1 MPIDT
6 VKMRLQV
13 RIVAIATFIIM
24 GTELYNM
31 DIFMIDLSF
40 SAEIQGTKLSLFLIF
55 VYLQVQGFDEARKPF
70 GRVVQYSGILNAFKT
85 IWIDEKIYGFF
96 KGSLPGVIKAS
107 LAYVI
112 TYNVE

>member
-1 MPIDT
+1 MICGALAGATSKTLTMPIDT

-13 RIVAIATFIIM
+13 RIVAIATFIII

-55 VYLQVQGFDEARKPF
+55 VYL
-70 GRVVQYSGILNAFKT
+70 
-85 IWIDEKIYGFF
+85 
-96 KGSLPGVIKAS
+96 
-107 LAYVI
+107 
-112 TYNVE
+112 